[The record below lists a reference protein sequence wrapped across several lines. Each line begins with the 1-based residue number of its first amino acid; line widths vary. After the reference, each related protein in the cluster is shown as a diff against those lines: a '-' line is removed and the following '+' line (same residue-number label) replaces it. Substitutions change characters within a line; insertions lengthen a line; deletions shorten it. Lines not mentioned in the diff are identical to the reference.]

1 MTINSWR
8 TRERGAAIIRKL
20 WNRIIQKIKQYDDK
34 GDRRRPHLWYLAG
47 VGGISGG
54 VYGEVSETEW
64 IDNALKADYRRNPKW
79 QKPSIVS
86 YYPDRDLYDKP
97 AWEPGKMGAI
107 EPIWWVAVI
116 SLTTFVVGTLIWG
129 FMNRAGA

>member
-8 TRERGAAIIRKL
+8 AREREAAIIKKL
-20 WNRIIQKIKQYDDK
+20 WDRIIKKIKEYDDE

-47 VGGISGG
+47 IDWLPLYGNVPEIS
-54 VYGEVSETEW
+54 W
-64 IDNALKADYRRNPKW
+64 IDHAIEADYRRNPKW
-79 QKPSIVS
+79 QNPSIVS